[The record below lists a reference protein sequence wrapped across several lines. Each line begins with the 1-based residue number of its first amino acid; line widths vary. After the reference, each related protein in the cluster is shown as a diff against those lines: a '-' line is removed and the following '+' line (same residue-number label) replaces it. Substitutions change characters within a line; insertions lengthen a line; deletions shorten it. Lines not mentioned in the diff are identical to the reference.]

1 LEETFATHGLPP
13 LGKQNG
19 SSSHASK
26 NDGHKKAILYERTFN
41 ILKNLT
47 LHGGEVIWTKFRQ
60 NCLSSWSS
68 EADIQSFVQD
78 VISDAL
84 TSIGL
89 EKKLIC
95 QKEMSVFKVR
105 PDIWVVTI
113 GKGIPVG
120 VIEVKKPDEKIMSSE
135 LVHGQIYDYMIR
147 LQSFHGLKNVFG
159 IVTTYTAWRVY
170 WLPNTD
176 PVAAAD
182 VIDEGVS
189 VTDAKQTEEE
199 TEGSGSIE
207 SSEEIATTRLLY
219 GSPVYSWD
227 NKGLPLVLGSVL
239 KKMYHSDTETVK
251 RIDPN
256 RPYITMT
263 KDAWLWE
270 KVKWGRNFTL
280 DYKTMPSGQPKK
292 LFMLEDF
299 RGGVDGRVWLACT
312 GLGEMCA
319 IKFDHDNNK
328 EALEL
333 EAKNWQEIWGMK
345 STQVIE
351 LGGKYA
357 LMMPY
362 VKPIENWE
370 DPQVRKAVI
379 KATRKMAKLGRIHRD
394 LDPRHVGMI
403 TPMKKG
409 DPITVVFFDLRQ
421 IEREDNESVAMEEM
435 FKRLNIDASV
445 AKKLTY
451 EEE

>member
-1 LEETFATHGLPP
+1 
-13 LGKQNG
+13 
-19 SSSHASK
+19 
-26 NDGHKKAILYERTFN
+26 
-41 ILKNLT
+41 
-47 LHGGEVIWTKFRQ
+47 
-60 NCLSSWSS
+60 
-68 EADIQSFVQD
+68 
-78 VISDAL
+78 
-84 TSIGL
+84 
-89 EKKLIC
+89 
-95 QKEMSVFKVR
+95 
-105 PDIWVVTI
+105 
-113 GKGIPVG
+113 
-120 VIEVKKPDEKIMSSE
+120 
-135 LVHGQIYDYMIR
+135 
-147 LQSFHGLKNVFG
+147 
-159 IVTTYTAWRVY
+159 VY
-170 WLPNTD
+170 WLPSTD
-176 PVAAAD
+176 TVAVAD

-189 VTDAKQTEEE
+189 VTDVKQPEEEE

-207 SSEEIATTRLLY
+207 GSAEITTTRLLY
-219 GSPVYSWD
+219 GSRVYPWND
-227 NKGLPLVLGSVL
+227 KKLPLVLGSVL
-239 KKMYHSDTETVK
+239 KKMYHSDTVAVT
-251 RIDPN
+251 RIDSN

-270 KVKWGRNFTL
+270 RVKWGSDFRLN
-280 DYKTMPSGQPKK
+280 YKNMPSGQPKK

-333 EAKNWQEIWGMK
+333 EAKNWQDIWDKK

-362 VKPIENWE
+362 VKPIENWN
-370 DPQVRKAVI
+370 DPLVREAVVV
-379 KATRKMAKLGRIHRD
+379 ATKRMASLGLVHRD

-409 DPITVVFFDLRQ
+409 EPITVVFFDLRQ
-421 IEREDNESVAMEEM
+421 VEKENETQAMIEM

-451 EEE
+451 EDE